1 LEIKGK
7 KLLILDTGCSTCY
20 DSKGRFLT
28 IVRIILTLLKMKTD
42 VIKLNP
48 DEPDI
53 YKVRR
58 AADIVTGGGLVA
70 FPTETVYGLAC
81 RVNGDSLAR
90 LSDLKGRD
98 DEKYYTLHIGDK
110 GRLSRYVP
118 TCSLRENKLIQNA
131 WPGPLTIV
139 FELGDG
145 EISKL
150 RKALDKQVVEQLYIR
165 NSIGIRCPDNAVAA
179 ALLTETPCAVV
190 APSANYSG
198 DEPAVTAEQVL
209 ASFDGAIEMIL
220 DAGPTKYKQSST
232 IAKIGKKGIEVLRQG
247 FYSHQQI
254 VDFCTVQVLFVCTG
268 NTCRSPMAG
277 GILAKSLAEKLGCAV
292 DQLGQMGYKIRS
304 AGTMGATGWPASAEA
319 ISVCRNNGIDIS
331 AHASSALTEELIRQ
345 SGLIYVMSHD
355 HAEHVLRLSPDS
367 GEKCL
372 RLADDKDVPDP
383 IGQDESFYKNC
394 FAMIEQAVA
403 RRISELK
410 L

>member
-1 LEIKGK
+1 
-7 KLLILDTGCSTCY
+7 
-20 DSKGRFLT
+20 
-28 IVRIILTLLKMKTD
+28 MKTELL
-42 VIKLNP
+42 KLNP
-48 DEPDI
+48 DKPDI
-53 YKVRR
+53 YKIRR
-58 AADIVTGGGLVA
+58 AADIVAGGGLVA

-81 RVNGDSLAR
+81 RVSSDSLVR
-90 LSDLKGRD
+90 LDELKGRD
-98 DEKYYTLHIGDK
+98 ENKYYTLHIGDK
-110 GRLSRYVP
+110 SQLGRYVP
-118 TCSLRENKLIQNA
+118 NPSLRENKLVQNA
-131 WPGPLTIV
+131 WPGPLTMI
-139 FELGDG
+139 FELGND

-150 RKALDKQVVEQLYIR
+150 RKTLDKEVVENLYVH
-165 NSIGIRCPDNAVAA
+165 NSIGVRCPDNAVAA

-198 DEPAVTAEQVL
+198 AEAPVTAEQVIN
-209 ASFDGAIEMIL
+209 AFDGKIEIIL

-247 FYSHQQI
+247 CYSHQQI

-304 AGTMGATGWPASAEA
+304 AGTMGATGWPASTEA
-319 ISVCRNNGIDIS
+319 VSVCRVHGINIS